1 MDIKLPGQTLT
12 DREMPRSAQLV
23 ASPSAEHRSSG
34 TVESSSRD
42 RFATEDTMM
51 GLERNEASSS
61 RTQSPN
67 ESWSFTSS
75 TQEMHSGSMGQ
86 SGSTQSDTEWSRSSQ
101 SNTGHAGRHREID
114 FLPRECGSSGFQLR
128 NSSASF
134 NRLSAPF
141 ARRSISLLLLREASV
156 AGHVTFSSINIIIAT
171 MSDAALPANQ
181 PTVQPIRELQLIPV
195 GLKEAALDSP
205 TFRATTVHFSEQIDL
220 IERWLEGYIK
230 AAQRLVGEV
239 SSLENV
245 VNTLLTQSTPP
256 AAVSEAALD
265 HDYAL
270 LAMRR
275 YGEGARE
282 FWTQT
287 LRGMKR
293 YDGAVVEPLKAF
305 LGNEVRGFKEV
316 RRALEAAQKAFDAV
330 LARYLGQSKTK
341 EASSLREDAFQVHEA
356 RVRYQKA
363 AFDFCIAAP
372 QIRANLD
379 KLVVKVFAEQWR
391 EMRVGREATA
401 ASFARTTGEMER
413 VRGWSKEMENSERA
427 FVRELLAARRQVEG
441 SAAAMTKPSRDM
453 DDYAISTVPYTG
465 SAPGVT
471 NGLKAQKDGK
481 NEKQGWLML
490 RSITGK
496 PARTV
501 WSRRWFYVKS
511 GIFGWL
517 TQGTRSG
524 GVEESEKIGVLLCSV
539 RPAPQE
545 ERRFCFEVKTKDS
558 SIVMQAETQGELS
571 EWIAAFEMAKRKAL
585 ENPLGSESS
594 GTGLDPAF
602 AITPPVAEFAA
613 KTTEHEKE
621 DSQGGLSVPAD
632 ALPARASVDVGSA
645 ARRVTS
651 GEKEPEGSREHAAR
665 IIQKLDLHKR
675 STTAT
680 PQLSQGLTG
689 GGGIASLISASHT
702 ILPVGPGAPPP
713 STVTDSLKRNFST
726 SSSLA
731 PSTLANPPAPTNLSH
746 TAVVLSGDRVV
757 SINKSEGSGTPSG
770 FQANQWGSK
779 NWGYLNRL
787 GDESGNLSLG
797 ARKSSQSTVRSQRIT
812 SLSQDDSLFQD
823 GMQGGDALAETA
835 LESANLGHRKTL
847 SAAATTDLVNN
858 PAAFVPPALDM
869 GDEFPSFYPLPLR
882 AQHAQFQM
890 LFPSVPR
897 MEKVVLVFRA
907 TWNPNEQQEF
917 PGRIYVTA
925 REIYIYSNHLGL
937 ILITG
942 VSLSSLSEVTAAP
955 GRDCDFLY
963 LHLKDDTQLGD
974 ARRITVKVFLEP
986 LRLLQRRLNYLVHN
1000 ANAAAPESLQQ
1011 VLKTLIKMEAEPPQR
1026 SSSVESWEDV
1036 TFDGNDAGA
1045 RSGLQSS
1052 LSWPLDQAERNVK
1065 ASLRI
1070 DGSIYGDGVTAK
1082 TGREIQKFRLP
1093 AQPVSY
1099 APAGMQ
1105 ASITREFNVSAKA
1118 LFHVMFGD
1126 KSTVFQLLYVN
1137 RWGDK
1142 IIQTPWTKGTET
1154 NSRFTRQFSSQG
1166 QVTPLADTQHIDV
1179 QNDHLCYVVTNIK
1192 RPWRLPYSTRFRPT
1206 TKIVITHTA
1215 KSRSKLAIFQ
1225 QIQWKVA
1232 PRWLY
1237 IRQLIEKQALSA
1249 FEADALDLTNVVMDQ
1264 VAKLGSHSKTNRAIE
1279 IFGLIGQQKESPLQL
1294 DASVLPGNLP
1304 GNVTS
1309 NKSKPYRT
1317 VGITRLVID
1326 DVLIKSLGLV
1336 GWCLDML
1343 MAVSKAILGVCTA
1356 HSLLVAFLA
1365 VSLLYNSW
1373 HGYRDGLVWW
1383 QDARATRFMARIG
1396 VSHQNK
1402 SLRKAI
1408 YLRDIDELIG
1418 HKPVAALFSADDST
1432 PSAAHHG
1439 TCRSTF
1445 AHHLTSS
1452 LSTAAVTTT
1461 AFTAFSPRLPRTLAS
1476 LASSRHD
1483 LLVALRVVN
1492 HIERDVVSAA
1502 YDTFLQG
1509 EVAQCERVADRILAR
1524 RENATEG
1531 PGANLSSAARDGE
1544 WGSEVQRYCQDC
1556 RGEALRSERSEGQ
1569 SAL

>member
-1 MDIKLPGQTLT
+1 MADATLP
-12 DREMPRSAQLV
+12 P
-23 ASPSAEHRSSG
+23 P
-34 TVESSSRD
+34 
-42 RFATEDTMM
+42 
-51 GLERNEASSS
+51 
-61 RTQSPN
+61 P
-67 ESWSFTSS
+67 
-75 TQEMHSGSMGQ
+75 
-86 SGSTQSDTEWSRSSQ
+86 
-101 SNTGHAGRHREID
+101 
-114 FLPRECGSSGFQLR
+114 
-128 NSSASF
+128 
-134 NRLSAPF
+134 
-141 ARRSISLLLLREASV
+141 
-156 AGHVTFSSINIIIAT
+156 
-171 MSDAALPANQ
+171 
-181 PTVQPIRELQLIPV
+181 PTVQAIRELQLIPV

-205 TFRATTVHFSEQIDL
+205 TFRATTVHFSEQIDV

-239 SSLENV
+239 SSLETL

-256 AAVSEAALD
+256 AAVGEAALD

-305 LGNEVRGFKEV
+305 LANEVRNFRDV
-316 RRALEAAQKAFDAV
+316 RRALEAAQKAFDVV
-330 LARYLGQSKTK
+330 LARYLSQSKTK

-363 AFDFCIAAP
+363 AFDFAITAP
-372 QIRANLD
+372 QIRASLD
-379 KLVVKVFAEQWR
+379 KLVVRVFAEQWR
-391 EMRVGREATA
+391 ELRVGREATA
-401 ASFARTTGEMER
+401 ASFARTTAEMER

-453 DDYAISTVPYTG
+453 DDYAVSTVSYAG
-465 SAPGVT
+465 SAAGVT
-471 NGLKAQKDGK
+471 NGLMAQKDGK

-517 TQGTRSG
+517 SQGARSG

-539 RPAPQE
+539 RPATQE

-585 ENPLGSESS
+585 ENPLGSESQGS
-594 GTGLDPAF
+594 GLDPAF

-621 DSQGGLSVPAD
+621 DSQGGLSVPTD
-632 ALPARASVDVGSA
+632 AQPARASVDVGSA

-675 STTAT
+675 STTAS
-680 PQLSQGLTG
+680 PQLSQGPAV

-713 STVTDSLKRNFST
+713 STLTESLKRNFS
-726 SSSLA
+726 SSSTLA
-731 PSTLANPPAPTNLSH
+731 PSTLVNPPAPTNLSH
-746 TAVVLSGDRVV
+746 AAVVLSGDRTV
-757 SINKSEGSGTPSG
+757 SIGRSEGSGTPSG

-787 GDESGNLSLG
+787 GDDSNQTSPGMRKPSPSALQNQRMVSLTHDDSVVHDG
-797 ARKSSQSTVRSQRIT
+797 VHDGD
-812 SLSQDDSLFQD
+812 SLSDS
-823 GMQGGDALAETA
+823 ALETA
-835 LESANLGHRKTL
+835 SLRHRKTL
-847 SAAATTDLVNN
+847 SAAASTELANN
-858 PAAFVPPALDM
+858 PAAFAPPAVDL
-869 GDEFPSFYPLPLR
+869 GDEFPSSYPLPLR

-890 LFPSVPR
+890 LFPGVPR
-897 MEKVVLVFRA
+897 SEKVVLVFRA

-917 PGRIYVTA
+917 PGRIYVTTK
-925 REIYIYSNHLGL
+925 EIYIYSNHMGL
-937 ILITG
+937 VMITG
-942 VSLSSLSEVTAAP
+942 VSLTSLSEVTAAP

-963 LHLKDDTQLGD
+963 LHLKDDTQSGD

-1000 ANAAAPESLQQ
+1000 ANAVAPEPLPQ
-1011 VLKTLIKMEAEPPQR
+1011 VLKMLIRMEAEPPQR

-1036 TFDGNDAGA
+1036 TFDGADAGA
-1045 RSGLQSS
+1045 RTGLQSS
-1052 LSWPLDQAERNVK
+1052 LSWPLDQGERNVK

-1070 DGSIYGDGVTAK
+1070 DGTIYGDAGTVK

-1137 RWGDK
+1137 RWGDR
-1142 IIQTPWTKGTET
+1142 IVQTPWTKGTEN
-1154 NSRFTRQFSSQG
+1154 NSRFTRQFTSQG

-1192 RPWRLPYSTRFRPT
+1192 KPWRLPYSTRFRPT

-1225 QIQWKVA
+1225 QIQWQVA

-1237 IRQLIEKQALSA
+1237 IRHLIEKQALSA

-1264 VAKLGSHSKTNRAIE
+1264 AAKLGSHSKTNRAIE
-1279 IFGLIGQQKESPLQL
+1279 IFGLIGQQKDSPTHI
-1294 DASVLPGNLP
+1294 DASALPASLP
-1304 GNVTS
+1304 GNVSTP
-1309 NKSKPYRT
+1309 KVKPYRT
-1317 VGITRLVID
+1317 VGITRLIVD
-1326 DVLIKSLGLV
+1326 DALIKSLGLL

-1343 MAVSKAILGVCTA
+1343 MAVSKTLLGVCTT

-1365 VSLLYNSW
+1365 ASLLYNSW
-1373 HGYRDGLVWW
+1373 HGYRDGLLWW
-1383 QDARATRFMARIG
+1383 QDARATRFMARLG
-1396 VSHQNK
+1396 VAHQSHG
-1402 SLRKAI
+1402 LRKAV
-1408 YLRDIDELIG
+1408 YLRDLDELIG
-1418 HKPVAALFSADDST
+1418 AQPITSLFPSSSSEDNDDDAS
-1432 PSAAHHG
+1432 
-1439 TCRSTF
+1439 CRATF
-1445 AHHLTSS
+1445 ALHLTSS
-1452 LSTAAVTTT
+1452 LSSSATAPSPA
-1461 AFTAFSPRLPRTLAS
+1461 ALGPRLPRSLAS
-1476 LASSRHD
+1476 LAASRHD

-1492 HIERDVVSAA
+1492 HIEADLVAAA
-1502 YDTFLQG
+1502 YHSFLQA
-1509 EVAQCERVADRILAR
+1509 ELAQCDRVDARILATTTTAAAAATAER
-1524 RENATEG
+1524 QNNA
-1531 PGANLSSAARDGE
+1531 SAHWRPE
-1544 WGSEVQRYCQDC
+1544 LQRYCRDC
-1556 RGEALRSERSEGQ
+1556 RAEANRSDQGG
-1569 SAL
+1569 AHGLLL